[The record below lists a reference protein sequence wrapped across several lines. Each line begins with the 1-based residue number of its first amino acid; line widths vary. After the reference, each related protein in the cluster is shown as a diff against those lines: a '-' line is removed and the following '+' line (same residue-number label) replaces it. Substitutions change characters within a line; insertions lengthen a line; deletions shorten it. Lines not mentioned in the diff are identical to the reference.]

1 MGLPVLKQKSVVM
14 AAVKKTIKSGMISR
28 NRSKTSGTIFE
39 STLKEKI
46 IKAKISVSV
55 HILKNKLVN

>member
-1 MGLPVLKQKSVVM
+1 MGLPILKQKSVVM

-28 NRSKTSGTIFE
+28 SRSKTSGTIFE

-46 IKAKISVSV
+46 IKTKISVSV
-55 HILKNKLVN
+55 HILKNKLIN